1 MTEANQSQTVQA
13 VESVT
18 EETRSNLEKKIARRQ
33 KGAEMPR
40 RAKSVPNGS
49 SMGAVYAST
58 TLQTTYAQK
67 LYVESFNRTC
77 KGLYYLSFILYEQ
90 IKDETLIDEAAKL
103 NAGVEQQLDDAIEEM
118 EGRVET
124 LDATMAARPE
134 LQSTSIEFSSPYD
147 LKIQITTPRIVQL
160 KRLLELCDEWHTKA
174 NLLWAL
180 NAMSDADRV
189 REVKKVQGNF
199 RGVCNKIID
208 LHTRVES
215 EMSASKKGKSVSL
228 AMQPA

>member
-1 MTEANQSQTVQA
+1 MTEATKSETIQA
-13 VESVT
+13 EESVT
-18 EETRSNLEKKIARRQ
+18 EQTRANLERKIAKRQ

-40 RAKSVPNGS
+40 REKRIPSGS

-77 KGLYYLSFILYEQ
+77 KALYYLSFILYEQ
-90 IKDETLIDEAAKL
+90 IKDESLIDEAAKL
-103 NAGVEQQLDDAIEEM
+103 NAGVEEQLNDAIEEM
-118 EGRVET
+118 EGKVEI
-124 LDATMAARPE
+124 LNATMAARPE
-134 LQSTSIEFSSPYD
+134 LQSTPIEFSSPHD
-147 LKIQITTPRIVQL
+147 LKIQVTTPRIMQL

-174 NLLWAL
+174 TLLWTL

-199 RGVCNKIID
+199 RGVCNKVID
-208 LHTRVES
+208 LHNQVES
-215 EMSASKKGKSVSL
+215 QMSASKKGKGVSL
-228 AMQPA
+228 TT